1 MSSTTNTDP
10 GGGAAAPGPSAEE
23 RWTFTALVRRHPRVT
38 AVSLALV
45 IAAVAVTV
53 LTTVSSPHRVTLSDS
68 ASCSQ
73 WAAATPAQQTAY
85 AHLYINEYGRFAN
98 TAARAASVRAQIARD
113 CTHASYL
120 GEADDISILAAL
132 RRAF

>member
-1 MSSTTNTDP
+1 MTSTRNSDTGHDATP
-10 GGGAAAPGPSAEE
+10 GSRTAA
-23 RWTFTALVRRHPRVT
+23 RWTLASLVRRHPRV
-38 AVSLALV
+38 AGASLALV
-45 IAAVAVTV
+45 IVLVAVTI
-53 LTTVSSPHRVTLSDS
+53 LTSVSDPHRQPLSDS

-98 TAARAASVRAQIARD
+98 TAGHAAALTAAIDKA

-120 GEADDISILAAL
+120 GEADDISILASL
-132 RRAF
+132 RHAF